1 MTNTTVNDQVR
12 EIAYLQRQ
20 IADLLDAAGRKV
32 RDLEVAMSEKSNEL
46 ERALTRR
53 RQPVSAADVAAAFT
67 EYRVNTGELSSR
79 LIDAVERRGPRVFP
93 TPYDPIRS
101 TWALVENRP

>member
-1 MTNTTVNDQVR
+1 MTTNVNDRAR

-32 RDLEVAMSEKSNEL
+32 RELEVAMSDKAGEL
-46 ERALTRR
+46 EDAITRR
-53 RQPVSAADVAAAFT
+53 RNPVSAADVAAAFT
-67 EYRVNTGELSSR
+67 EYRVNTGELNSR
-79 LIDAVERRGPRVFP
+79 LIDAIERRGHRVFP

-101 TWALVENRP
+101 MWALIENRP

>member
-1 MTNTTVNDQVR
+1 MTTTTVNDQVR

-53 RQPVSAADVAAAFT
+53 RHPVSAADIAAAFT

-93 TPYDPIRS
+93 TPYALS
-101 TWALVENRP
+101 TLAA

>member
-1 MTNTTVNDQVR
+1 MTKTTVNDQVR

-32 RDLEVAMSEKSNEL
+32 RELEVAMSDKSSEL

-79 LIDAVERRGPRVFP
+79 LIDAVERRGHRVFP

-101 TWALVENRP
+101 MWALVENRP

>member
-1 MTNTTVNDQVR
+1 MNTNVNDKVR
-12 EIAYLQRQ
+12 EIASLQRQ

-32 RDLEVAMSEKSNEL
+32 RELEVTMSDKTNEL
-46 ERALTRR
+46 EEAITRR
-53 RQPVSAADVAAAFT
+53 RHPASAEDIAAAFT
-67 EYRVNTGELSSR
+67 EYRVNAGELSSR
-79 LIDAVERRGPRVFP
+79 LIDAIERRGHRVFP